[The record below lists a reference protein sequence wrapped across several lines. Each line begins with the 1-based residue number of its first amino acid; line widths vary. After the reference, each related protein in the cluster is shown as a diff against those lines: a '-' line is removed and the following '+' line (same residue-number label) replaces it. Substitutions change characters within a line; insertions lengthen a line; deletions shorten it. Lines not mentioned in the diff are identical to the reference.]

1 MKSVLYKNL
10 SEDPT
15 DPALS
20 ALRLGISVLYYQES
34 MHLKI
39 SDTFN
44 PFAAY

>member
-20 ALRLGISVLYYQES
+20 ALRLGISDPLLSGVHAFKDL
-34 MHLKI
+34 
-39 SDTFN
+39 
-44 PFAAY
+44 